1 MDARRNAL
9 LGNRVL
15 PVDIVLAP
23 AWWHHHEGI
32 TFDEDFFFHPA
43 KRVEVERKMEEAL
56 YERWGRFGLGV
67 DRDKSLPVVGPVHLA
82 AGYLISE
89 MLGCRVEYSDGSP
102 PAVIP
107 ANAESLEVAPDDA
120 FRSPAFKRFEGLLDS
135 LKAKYGYLCG
145 DVNFSGILNHALDV
159 RGQQF
164 LTDLYDA
171 PEAAGAFLRGIAE
184 VTERLAEGVGAA
196 TGTTSIS
203 VNRNVR
209 NIPRPV
215 FLHSECSHVMISVRQ
230 YEAFLMPFDAQWSRT
245 HRPFGIHYCGE
256 DPHRYAEA
264 FARLPH
270 LDFLDV
276 GWGGDVAKLR
286 EHLPDTFLN
295 VRYSPVEI
303 IRQSPDEIRGTVRRL
318 VEASGNPWLTGVC
331 SINMDEKVTDEQIS
345 AIFEEVE
352 CLREEYGGK
361 AEGGRGKAEEI
372 RK

>member
-1 MDARRNAL
+1 MVYRRNEL
-9 LGNRVL
+9 LGNSML

-23 AWWHHHEGI
+23 AWWYHHEGI

-43 KRVEVERKMEEAL
+43 KRVEVERRMEKAL
-56 YERWGRFGLGV
+56 YERWGRFGLGA
-67 DRDKSLPVVGPVHLA
+67 DRDKDLPVVGAVHLA

-89 MLGCRVEYSDGSP
+89 MLGCRVEYSDGAP
-102 PAVIP
+102 PAVVP
-107 ANAESLEVAPDDA
+107 ANVDRLGVSVDDA
-120 FRSPAFKRFEGLLDS
+120 FRSPAFKRFESLLDA
-135 LKAKYGYLCG
+135 LKTRYGYLCG

-164 LTDLYDA
+164 LTDFYDA
-171 PEAAGAFLRGIAE
+171 PDESQRFLRGIAE
-184 VTERLAEGVGAA
+184 VTERFAQGIAAA
-196 TGTTSIS
+196 TGSTSIS

-215 FLHSECSHVMISVRQ
+215 FLHSECSHVMVSVRQ
-230 YEAFLMPFDAQWSRT
+230 YEKFLMPFDVEWSRKY
-245 HRPFGIHYCGE
+245 RPFGIHYCGE

-264 FARLPH
+264 FAKLPH

-276 GWGGDVAKLR
+276 GWGGDVARLR
-286 EHLPDTFLN
+286 QCLPDTFLN

-303 IRQSPDEIRGTVRRL
+303 IKQSPEEIRRTVRRL

-331 SINMDEKVTDEQIS
+331 SINMDEKVTDEQIT

-352 CLREEYGGK
+352 VLRRENS
-361 AEGGRGKAEEI
+361 
-372 RK
+372 